1 MTEKTMNYTAEQTA
15 EIVATYTAA
24 PSVDTV
30 NELAAKFGK
39 TVRSIV
45 AKLSAEKVYQAKA
58 KKEGAK
64 VVTKMDLIEKI
75 ANDLGVDK
83 AKLESLEK
91 ATKEALQILANA
103 A

>member
-1 MTEKTMNYTAEQTA
+1 MNYTAEMTT
-15 EIVATYTAA
+15 EIVAAYTAEPVKA
-24 PSVDTV
+24 TI
-30 NELAAKFGK
+30 EKLAEKYGK
-39 TVRSIV
+39 SVRSIV

-58 KKEGAK
+58 KKEGVKA
-64 VVTKMDLIEKI
+64 VTKLDLIEKI

-91 ATKEALQILANA
+91 ATKEALQLLADA

>member
-1 MTEKTMNYTAEQTA
+1 MIMNYTAEMTT
-15 EIVATYTAA
+15 EIVAAYTAKPVKA
-24 PSVDTV
+24 TI
-30 NELAAKFGK
+30 EKLAEKYGK
-39 TVRSIV
+39 SVRSIV

-58 KKEGAK
+58 KKEGVKA
-64 VVTKMDLIEKI
+64 VTKLDLIEKI

-91 ATKEALQILANA
+91 ATKEALQLLADA

>member
-1 MTEKTMNYTAEQTA
+1 MIMNYTAEMTT
-15 EIVATYTAA
+15 EIVAAYTAEPVKA
-24 PSVDTV
+24 TI
-30 NELAAKFGK
+30 EKLAEKYGK
-39 TVRSIV
+39 SVRSIV

-58 KKEGAK
+58 KKEGVKA
-64 VVTKMDLIEKI
+64 VTKLDLIEKI

-91 ATKEALQILANA
+91 ATKEALQLLADA

>member
-1 MTEKTMNYTAEQTA
+1 M
-15 EIVATYTAA
+15 
-24 PSVDTV
+24 

-39 TVRSIV
+39 TIV

-58 KKEGAK
+58 GVK
-64 VVTKMDLIEKI
+64 VVTKLDLIEKI